1 MSVCVRVRACAW
13 KGEGVDGDVQV
24 LALSLGQMAGS
35 WIGLDSLRSQ
45 AQVWLSLQVRS
56 IVILSMKNTENGY

>member
-13 KGEGVDGDVQV
+13 KGEGGDGDVQV